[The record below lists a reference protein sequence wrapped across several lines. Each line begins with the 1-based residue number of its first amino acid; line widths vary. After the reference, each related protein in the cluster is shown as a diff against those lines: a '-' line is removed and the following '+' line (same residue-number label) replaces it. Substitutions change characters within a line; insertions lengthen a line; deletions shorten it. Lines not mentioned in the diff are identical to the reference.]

1 MGRKSLNGNDL
12 LPNRLAGRQPSPRSS
27 PTMADPN
34 GRAMA
39 GATPCLKPPCRTP
52 QVVSGLRLSPN
63 RLAGRRPSPRWSL
76 TMAGLGSSFLKRG
89 VIADSIAHRPVP
101 VPFPEGKLF
110 DRPGFAAPRLPWVR
124 DIPTVP
130 EPCRGSLHSATAE
143 IGWCVGFRNGFGE
156 SNSARDPSR
165 WRGSS
170 HLLQR

>member
-1 MGRKSLNGNDL
+1 
-12 LPNRLAGRQPSPRSS
+12 
-27 PTMADPN
+27 
-34 GRAMA
+34 
-39 GATPCLKPPCRTP
+39 
-52 QVVSGLRLSPN
+52 
-63 RLAGRRPSPRWSL
+63 
-76 TMAGLGSSFLKRG
+76 MAGLGSSFLKRG